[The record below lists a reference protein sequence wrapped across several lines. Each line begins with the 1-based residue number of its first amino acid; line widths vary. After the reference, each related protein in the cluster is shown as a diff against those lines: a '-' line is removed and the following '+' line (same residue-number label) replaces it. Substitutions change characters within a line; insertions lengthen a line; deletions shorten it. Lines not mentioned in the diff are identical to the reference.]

1 MCGLIER
8 LYLSKPN
15 NLVYWDTLTKV
26 KTRTYYERVMKRNYL
41 PRSCIVAYVDVNG
54 LKRVNDTYGHNKGST
69 LLRSTARKIGELAG
83 VHDVC
88 RIGGDEFIAI
98 FFNQKDAE
106 ALNTIPHISYGTYR
120 KEQYED
126 MSSAI
131 IKADRIMYAQK
142 KAYYAKQS
150 A

>member
-1 MCGLIER
+1 MCGLIEK
-8 LYLSKPN
+8 LYLAQPN
-15 NLVYWDTLTKV
+15 NLVYWDSLTKV
-26 KTRTYYERVMKRNYL
+26 KTRTYYDRVMKKNYL
-41 PRSCIVAYVDVNG
+41 PISCVVAYIDVNG
-54 LKRVNDTYGHNKGST
+54 LKRVNDTYGHNKGSA
-69 LLRSTARKIGELAG
+69 LLRATAKKINDLSG

-106 ALNTIPHISYGTYR
+106 TLNTIPHISFGMYR
-120 KEQYED
+120 KERYED

-131 IKADRIMYAQK
+131 VKADRLMYVQK
-142 KAYYAKQS
+142 RAYYAAQS